1 MIRFENASIGY
12 HEPILKAL
20 NLTIKKGGI
29 HVIVGP
35 NGCGKT
41 TMMKGILTPSMVSE
55 GKVLLAERE
64 LNTYTLN
71 ERAKCFAYLPQTR
84 PIPHIHGKTLV
95 GHGRYP
101 YQGFLRSSTQQ
112 DRSIVDQ
119 VMIQTQTT
127 RFAHEYVDELSGGQ
141 RQRVFLAMALAQNC
155 EWLLLDEPTTYLDF
169 TSQLEVMQLI
179 KTLKEQGKTIL
190 LTLHD
195 LSQALQLADEL
206 IVMNDGRIE
215 AQGSVDQI
223 LADHLLE
230 RVFHI
235 RIKIFN
241 ENEKRYPFIEAEV

>member
-71 ERAKCFAYLPQTR
+71 VRAKCFAYLPQTR

-119 VMIQTQTT
+119 VMAQTQTT
-127 RFAHEYVDELSGGQ
+127 HFAHEYVDELSGGQ

-241 ENEKRYPFIEAEV
+241 

>member
-119 VMIQTQTT
+119 VMDQTQTT
-127 RFAHEYVDELSGGQ
+127 HFAHEYVDELSGGQ

>member
-119 VMIQTQTT
+119 VMAQTQTT
-127 RFAHEYVDELSGGQ
+127 HFAHEYVDELSGGQ

-241 ENEKRYPFIEAEV
+241 ENGKRYPFIEAEV

>member
-101 YQGFLRSSTQQ
+101 YQGFLR
-112 DRSIVDQ
+112 
-119 VMIQTQTT
+119 
-127 RFAHEYVDELSGGQ
+127 
-141 RQRVFLAMALAQNC
+141 
-155 EWLLLDEPTTYLDF
+155 LLHPN
-169 TSQLEVMQLI
+169 
-179 KTLKEQGKTIL
+179 KTAA
-190 LTLHD
+190 
-195 LSQALQLADEL
+195 S
-206 IVMNDGRIE
+206 
-215 AQGSVDQI
+215 
-223 LADHLLE
+223 
-230 RVFHI
+230 
-235 RIKIFN
+235 
-241 ENEKRYPFIEAEV
+241 

>member
-169 TSQLEVMQLI
+169 TSQLEVLQLI